1 MTTKKNKKKLRVD
14 ELLVEKK
21 LCPTKKEASALIY
34 EGKVYT
40 SNRKILNPS
49 EMLSS
54 DEFIGIKGVIKTFA
68 SRAGEKLESAI
79 KALHLEQAFK
89 DQVVLDIGSSTGGF
103 TDCVLGYGAKTVI
116 ALDVGTNQLVW
127 ELRNNKKVISV
138 EQTHIKDFNPASY
151 QEIDFVVA
159 DISFNSLAKLSSPI
173 IEVSKKKDLKLL
185 LLVKPQFELPK
196 EMVSEKGLV
205 TKKEYQIAAT
215 EKVRNS
221 FEEKG
226 FCCLGTVDS
235 LVKGKTGNQETFLYF
250 TRKDPN

>member
-14 ELLVEKK
+14 ELLIEKG
-21 LCPTKKEASALIY
+21 LCFSKKEASALIY

-40 SNRKILNPS
+40 CNRKVLNPS
-49 EMLSS
+49 ETLLP
-54 DEFIGIKGVIKTFA
+54 DDFLGIKGVTKAFV
-68 SRAGEKLESAI
+68 SRAGEKLDSAI
-79 KALHLEQAFK
+79 KGLHLEEAFK

-103 TDCVLGYGAKTVI
+103 TDCALRYGAKTVI
-116 ALDVGTNQLVW
+116 ALDVGTNQLAW
-127 ELRNNKKVISV
+127 ELRTNINVISV
-138 EQTHIKDFNPASY
+138 EQTHIKDFKKESY
-151 QEIDFVVA
+151 PEIDFVLA

-173 IEVSKKKDLKLL
+173 SEVSKKEDLKLL

-205 TKKEYQIAAT
+205 IKKEYQLAAI
-215 EKVRNS
+215 EKVKKS

-226 FCCLGTVDS
+226 FCWLATADS

-250 TRKDPN
+250 AKKTKD